1 MVYMLLLYYLLV
13 EFRGFSVSINM
24 APLLFSSGFPV
35 ISGHN
40 FSSGRF
46 IRSAINRKIHIGW
59 LLLLAFSVLVFSFDF
74 HAVWIVYDLIAA
86 GLLFLFLLSRKG
98 KVAWFQLFIL
108 SVTIVYFILITLIN
122 GHYLM
127 SILSM
132 WDTFKHLIY
141 ITLLVRMAKVDS
153 LVRNTRL
160 IKSLYVII
168 AFAFFIQMIVVSIQ
182 YGRGEMFDNIAGTF
196 GDGGSHAV
204 GYISLLFICAAFVFR
219 NVTLIV
225 CSIIV
230 AVLMNMAAENAGFFV
245 LLALLTLVL
254 FALHG
259 AAIFRHIYICFAFF
273 ILVLMIG
280 WMLSFSVYSDLA
292 FGSVIMGRLVDL
304 LAIHNYG
311 DSLESVGRST
321 SLFMASQLG
330 GWLGSGPGAYSN
342 IYLLEGYRSH
352 DVGGLQINICE
363 VSHLIAESGYIGL
376 VLVMATYI
384 SFVAS
389 FFDRWLMRVLAACF
403 LVVCL
408 FYSAL
413 LMNESQAFMFILML
427 FFLSLAEKRK
437 RTPHIIS

>member
-1 MVYMLLLYYLLV
+1 MIS
-13 EFRGFSVSINM
+13 EQNF
-24 APLLFSSGFPV
+24 FSSM
-35 ISGHN
+35 
-40 FSSGRF
+40 F
-46 IRSAINRKIHIGW
+46 IMDVLNRKIHIGW
-59 LLLLAFSVLVFSFDF
+59 SLLLAFSVLVFSFDF
-74 HAVWIVYDLIAA
+74 HVIWIVYDLIAV
-86 GLLFLFLLSRKG
+86 GLLFFFLLSSSGRM
-98 KVAWFQLFIL
+98 AWFQLSIL
-108 SVTIVYFILITLIN
+108 SVTIVYFVLITLIS

-127 SILSM
+127 SILSV

-141 ITLLVRMAKVDS
+141 IALLARMAKVDS
-153 LVRNTRL
+153 LVRNTKL
-160 IKSLYVII
+160 IKSLYVVI
-168 AFAFFIQMIVVSIQ
+168 AFAFFIQMIAVSIQ

-219 NVTLIV
+219 NIVLIG
-225 CSIIV
+225 CSIII
-230 AVLMNMAAENAGFFV
+230 AAMMNMAAENAGFFV
-245 LLALLTLVL
+245 LLILLALVL
-254 FALHG
+254 FVLHG
-259 AAIFRHIYICFAFF
+259 VTILRNFYVCLAFVM
-273 ILVLMIG
+273 LVLTVG

-292 FGSVIMGRLVDL
+292 FGGVVMGRLVEL

-330 GWLGSGPGAYSN
+330 GWFGSGPGAYSN

-352 DVGGLQINICE
+352 DVDGLQINICE
-363 VSHLIAESGYIGL
+363 VSHLIAESGYVGF

-384 SFVAS
+384 SFMAS
-389 FFDRWLMRVLAACF
+389 LFDRWLTKVLAACL

-427 FFLSLAEKRK
+427 FFLALAEKRK
-437 RTPHIIS
+437 RIPSIIS